1 MKMKR
6 NKLIALL
13 LACFLVLGLVA
24 CGGGGDTATTTPAP
38 ENTPAP
44 ADTTAV
50 EPLDD
55 DIEPHTFTLANASPD
70 DTVTGLFSHEFARL
84 VSELSG
90 GAMTVDVFPNS
101 QLGGDAEIF
110 TNVGVGEIDFIVGTT
125 APQVPTIPALAIF
138 DLPVVFPSA
147 QVARQVFEDPAF
159 MDLVRAEYEAAGYR
173 LLGFADQYYR
183 VMSSN
188 VRIDSMDDF
197 NGVRIRTMENPFHMA
212 FWSELGASPTPMA
225 FAEVFIALQQ
235 GTIDAQ
241 ENPHEVIVANAF
253 YEVQNYVINTN
264 HLLHIIALVTND
276 ATFTSLSPA
285 QQNVLLEAA
294 NIAIPWARAQADAR
308 VQQRIDVIEAS
319 GSTVLNLSDE
329 LRAEIIATVQPV
341 YEMIREAVGDTLY
354 NALIEAVDRAR

>member
-1 MKMKR
+1 MKR

-13 LACFLVLGLVA
+13 LACFLVLGLAA
-24 CGGGGDTATTTPAP
+24 CGGSETPADP
-38 ENTPAP
+38 PPAP
-44 ADTTAV
+44 ADTPAVDTPVV
-50 EPLDD
+50 EPVDD
-55 DIEPHTFTLANASPD
+55 DIAPHTFTLANASPD

-110 TNVGVGEIDFIVGTT
+110 TNVGVGEVDFIVGTT

-159 MDLVRAEYEAAGYR
+159 MDLVRAEYQAAGYR

-197 NGVRIRTMENPFHMA
+197 SGVRIRTMENPFHMA

-253 YEVQNYVINTN
+253 YEVQDYIINTN
-264 HLLHIIALVTND
+264 HLLHIIALVAND
-276 ATFTSLSPA
+276 ANFEALSPA
-285 QQNVLLEAA
+285 QQDVLLEAA

-319 GSTVLNLSDE
+319 GSTVLNISDE

-341 YEMIREAVGDTLY
+341 YEMIREAVGDNLY
-354 NALIEAVDRAR
+354 NALIEAVDRAS